1 MTDASQGAGAMEE
14 LLAQFI
20 EHLERTGERL
30 DIASLCGGV
39 AEQAAELTALVARYA
54 EVEGLLAPEAGP
66 PEAQAV
72 ASDGLPDVPGF
83 RVIERLGRGGGG
95 DVFKVEDLVLGRV
108 VAAKLL
114 RRDSPLAASVADF
127 LREARALALFADP
140 RVVRLLDYR
149 PGDPP
154 LLLME
159 HVDGFD
165 LTAIGPALEYPQRAR
180 LIAEVAEALEHA
192 HALGLQHRDLK
203 PSHILVDAQLRPK
216 ILDFGLSRGEPERG
230 HGVGTLSYMAP
241 EQLDP
246 ERPIDARSDIYA
258 LGVILYELLCGKRPY
273 DAADDAALIDV
284 VRRGEPALPIEVEPA
299 VPEPLQAVALK
310 AMSREPGERYAS
322 AREMALDL
330 RRFLEGRPVDARP
343 VTYRAALARR
353 LRPQLEQI
361 ADWERL
367 KLIYPHEAERLR
379 GAYRPLEAREDDWIV
394 GSRMLSLSQVALYLG
409 AFLLACGSILYLVIY
424 LNDAVKGFLRP
435 ALTLA
440 APFAALNVA
449 AHLLDRRQRR
459 AVAVAF
465 FLGAAALLPFAL
477 VILLREA
484 GVFLPAA
491 GSVDEL
497 FPKLSNRQLQLAL
510 LATCAWL
517 FALAMRTRTVALSS
531 GAGVALLTF
540 HLALLGN
547 FGLKHWIDDERWDL
561 IAFGLIPLL
570 TFAVAAAIVAER
582 RFWLWLAEPLHF
594 GAAGLLVAIFEML
607 ALNGRALAH
616 LGVTLAPLSAR
627 EVSDPHLLDTV
638 ATMTV
643 NGVLIYAV
651 GVLLER
657 HGSRLM
663 RTPARL
669 LCALSPFATLEPL
682 AHLVGTGEYSRRYDW
697 LYLTLALGIAFL
709 AERRQRRSFYFAGI
723 INTGVALGLI
733 TDHYDW
739 HDRPVWAVAVLGVGI
754 LALMGGLGFDLRER
768 RRRRAADVR
777 P

>member
-1 MTDASQGAGAMEE
+1 MESARDERGLEE
-14 LLAQFI
+14 LLARFI
-20 EHLERTGERL
+20 EHLERTGQRL
-30 DIASLCGGV
+30 DLASLCDS
-39 AEQAAELTALVARYA
+39 APEKAAELTALVARYEQIEA
-54 EVEGLLAPEAGP
+54 LLERRPEP
-66 PEAQAV
+66 SQAQAPD
-72 ASDGLPDVPGF
+72 AEALPTLPGF
-83 RVIERLGRGGGG
+83 RTIERLGRGGGG
-95 DVFKVEDLVLGRV
+95 DVFKAEDLVLGRV

-127 LREARALALFADP
+127 LREARALALFEDP
-140 RVVRLLDYR
+140 RIVRLLDYR

-154 LLLME
+154 VLLME
-159 HVDGFD
+159 YVDGFD
-165 LTAIGPALEYPQRAR
+165 LTAIGPSLEYGQRAR

-203 PSHILVDAQLRPK
+203 PSHILIDAQLRPK
-216 ILDFGLSRGEPERG
+216 ILDFGLSRGEPGSG
-230 HGVGTLSYMAP
+230 HGVGTLAYMAP
-241 EQLDP
+241 ELLDP

-258 LGVILYELLCGKRPY
+258 LGVILYELLCGRRPY
-273 DAADDAALIDV
+273 DAPDDASLLAAI
-284 VRRGEPALPIEVEPA
+284 RAGEPALPIEIEPG
-299 VPEPLQAVALK
+299 VPEPLQAIALK
-310 AMSREPGERYAS
+310 AMSRDPGERYAS

-330 RRFLEGRPVDARP
+330 KRFLEGRPVAARP

-367 KLIYPHEAERLR
+367 KLIYSHEAERLR

-394 GSRMLSLSQVALYLG
+394 GSRVLSLSQIALYLG
-409 AFLLACGSILYLVIY
+409 AFLLACGSILYLIIY

-440 APFAALNVA
+440 APFAALNLA
-449 AHLLDRRQRR
+449 AHWLDRRQQR

-465 FLGAAALLPFAL
+465 FLGAAVLLPFAL
-477 VILLREA
+477 VILFREA
-484 GVFLPAA
+484 GLLLPAA

-497 FPKLSNRQLQLAL
+497 FPKLSNHQLQLAL
-510 LATCAWL
+510 CATCLWL

-531 GAGVALLTF
+531 GSGVALLTL

-547 FGLKHWIDDERWDL
+547 HGLKHWIDDERWDL
-561 IAFGLIPLL
+561 IALGLVPLL
-570 TFAVAAAIVAER
+570 AFAIVAGLVAER
-582 RFWLWLAEPLHF
+582 RAWLWLAEPLDF
-594 GAAGLLVAIFEML
+594 GVAALFVVILELL

-616 LGVTLAPLSAR
+616 LGVTLAPLSGRA
-627 EVSDPHLLDTV
+627 VSDPRLLDTI
-638 ATMTV
+638 AAMTT
-643 NGVLIYAV
+643 NGILIYLA

-682 AHLVGTGEYSRRYDW
+682 AHLVGTGEYSRRFDW
-697 LYLTLALGIAFL
+697 LYLALALGIVFL
-709 AERRQRRSFYFAGI
+709 AERRQRRSFYFAGL
-723 INTGVALGLI
+723 INTGIALALL
-733 TDHYDW
+733 TEHYEW
-739 HDRPVWAVAVLGVGI
+739 HDRPAWAVAVLGVGV
-754 LALMGGLGFDLRER
+754 LTLVGGLGFDLRER
-768 RRRRAADVR
+768 RRRRVENSR